1 MRISNKKN
9 NHFLFSCVLC
19 LIFYLVFTG
28 NLLALTF
35 KDQLSPGLELKYK
48 HWNEK
53 KQKITG
59 YTIIK
64 HKLINNQIVIS
75 SENINQKG
83 TIYSK
88 KELWFEG
95 KKGRLERSEESD
107 YRNGLSVTDI
117 YSTKSVKSHVKQ
129 KSEKKTFDIEL
140 TKQLVPFE
148 VIDITLQKRIPEIL
162 KKRKVELILYL
173 PLIAFELDAN
183 HLPISLSELEIVA
196 KLEKIKTCNSILGEK
211 KCVWISVKPTSF
223 LVKTLLPPEKT
234 TFSFIFLAESPGYL
248 LEFHQGDVKLQLDS
262 VNWD

>member
-1 MRISNKKN
+1 MRISNRKN
-9 NHFLFSCVLC
+9 N
-19 LIFYLVFTG
+19 LIFFQSLLWLIFFLVFTS
-28 NLLALTF
+28 NVLALGF
-35 KDQLSPGLELKYK
+35 KNQLSPGLELRYK

-59 YTIIK
+59 YTNIK
-64 HKLINNQIVIS
+64 HKIVDQEIIIS

-83 TIYSK
+83 EVYSK
-88 KELWFEG
+88 KELWF
-95 KKGRLERSEESD
+95 KASKGQLKRSEESD
-107 YRNGLSVTDI
+107 YRNGLLVIDI
-117 YSTKSVKSHVKQ
+117 FSEKNIKTYVKQ
-129 KSEKKTFDIEL
+129 KSEEKTFDIEL
-140 TKQLVPFE
+140 TEQLVPFE
-148 VIDITLQKRIPEIL
+148 VIDMALQKRIPEIIKN
-162 KKRKVELILYL
+162 KKIELVLYL

-223 LVKTLLPPEKT
+223 LVKTLLPSEKT

-248 LEFHQGDVKLQLDS
+248 VEFYQGNVKLQLES